1 MATDPKDLGPDSLYR
16 REEDRKWRESIETRT
31 VSLTSSQK
39 VTDDE
44 LDDLQI
50 QLEEFRVEIE
60 GDPKRRDP
68 GLIGQVNAIETS
80 LNSVQRVLQPDATGN
95 SGLIAEFRKLK
106 NTVQFGER
114 RSEYRWK
121 FWAAIG
127 AAALLLVREVIHDL
141 PQIKTFLNSP
151 AEDALGR
158 IVEHAKHPKARYHH
172 YKAPAP
178 LPVEETESE
187 NPQ

>member
-1 MATDPKDLGPDSLYR
+1 MATDPLDQESFYR

-31 VSLTSSQK
+31 VNLTSAQK
-39 VTDDE
+39 LTNDE

-50 QLEEFRVEIE
+50 QLDEFRVEIE
-60 GDPKRRDP
+60 GDPRKRDP

-80 LNSVQRVLQPDATGN
+80 LNNVQRVLQPDATGN

-106 NTVQFGER
+106 NTVQYGER
-114 RSEYRWK
+114 RTEYRWK

-151 AEDALGR
+151 TEDRLGR
-158 IVEHAKHPKARYHH
+158 MVEHAKHPKPRYHH
-172 YKAPAP
+172 YKVT
-178 LPVEETESE
+178 LPPPPPPDETEPE
-187 NPQ
+187 TK